1 MLKKITLI
9 MLALSISTT
18 SLFAKKGDKVLA
30 VVNGEEITPAKI
42 AGLLQEP
49 RFRWER
55 LDEDRQKKLLDG
67 VIDEVLISQYALK
80 TDVVKSDEYKKALKS
95 LEEMLANQAWKKE
108 QAENIKIS
116 TKELKAEY
124 KKNKKYFKVPA
135 KFHARHILLE
145 NEKDAKAI
153 IKKLKLAKDKR
164 KAFIKLAKEKST
176 GPSGINGGDLGW
188 SSPDKMVKEF
198 SDAALKLKTGE
209 FSKKPV
215 KTQFGYHVI
224 YMEGH
229 KKASTI
235 PFEEVKDKLEQSV
248 KTQKLLD
255 IFKNKAK
262 ELKEKANIVYK

>member
-1 MLKKITLI
+1 MKKFILTILTLSY
-9 MLALSISTT
+9 LANN
-18 SLFAKKGDKVLA
+18 LFALQQDKVLA
-30 VVNGEEITPAKI
+30 VVNSEEITVSKI

-67 VIDEVLISQYALK
+67 VIDEILISQYALK

-153 IKKLKLAKDKR
+153 IKKLKLAKNVK

-198 SDAALKLKTGE
+198 SDAALKLKAGE

-235 PFEEVKDKLEQSV
+235 PFAEVKDKLEQSL
-248 KTQKLLD
+248 KAKKLMDL
-255 IFKNKAK
+255 FKNKAK
-262 ELKEKANIVYK
+262 KLKAKANIIYK